1 MASTPVLTPSSGTYS
16 SDQNLTITDST
27 PGTTFY
33 YTSATGSIPPD
44 PTTASTPSSGSIPVS
59 GNGTVTIKA
68 IAAGVDLINSAIVTA
83 TYKINYPTA
92 STPTLSPAAGTYPT
106 HQSIVLT
113 DSTPTAAIYY
123 TSTTDG
129 SIPTDP
135 TTASTHYTAPIP
147 VSGNGAKMNIKA
159 IAAGAELIKS
169 AIVTG
174 AYTIT
179 YATASTPAASPA
191 PGPYSSNQSVVLTDS
206 TPGTAIYY
214 TSATGSIPANPT
226 TASTLYSGSIP
237 VSGNGTVT
245 IKAIAAGSELINSAI
260 LTAAYTITYTVT
272 YNANGD
278 HPGNPPSDLTK
289 YLTGAMVT
297 VLGNTHNL
305 KNFKWW
311 NTASNGT
318 GTTYYGGNT
327 FSMGT
332 ANVTLYDIH

>member
-1 MASTPVLTPSSGTYS
+1 
-16 SDQNLTITDST
+16 
-27 PGTTFY
+27 
-33 YTSATGSIPPD
+33 
-44 PTTASTPSSGSIPVS
+44 
-59 GNGTVTIKA
+59 
-68 IAAGVDLINSAIVTA
+68 
-83 TYKINYPTA
+83 
-92 STPTLSPAAGTYPT
+92 
-106 HQSIVLT
+106 
-113 DSTPTAAIYY
+113 
-123 TSTTDG
+123 
-129 SIPTDP
+129 
-135 TTASTHYTAPIP
+135 
-147 VSGNGAKMNIKA
+147 
-159 IAAGAELIKS
+159 
-169 AIVTG
+169 
-174 AYTIT
+174 
-179 YATASTPAASPA
+179 
-191 PGPYSSNQSVVLTDS
+191 
-206 TPGTAIYY
+206 
-214 TSATGSIPANPT
+214 
-226 TASTLYSGSIP
+226 